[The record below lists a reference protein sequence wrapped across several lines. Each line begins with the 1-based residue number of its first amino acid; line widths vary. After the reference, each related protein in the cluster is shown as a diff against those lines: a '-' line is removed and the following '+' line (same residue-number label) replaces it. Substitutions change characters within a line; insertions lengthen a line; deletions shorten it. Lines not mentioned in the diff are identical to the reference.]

1 MGGCEVAGQGPLP
14 APYKLGISGA
24 AVCGLSAEG
33 RAWATRSRWG
43 AVLVLDESQM
53 FALEE
58 QLSRARPFSLAI
70 DREVV
75 LSKRQLVLS

>member
-1 MGGCEVAGQGPLP
+1 M
-14 APYKLGISGA
+14 
-24 AVCGLSAEG
+24 
-33 RAWATRSRWG
+33 
-43 AVLVLDESQM
+43 LVLDESQM